1 MKDYYSPYL
10 TVGDTNNEY
19 INCCLAE
26 IFKEIGF
33 EGIFECEFLIDQN
46 GTMYFDEINFRNSL
60 WSYPSAALER
70 CLPELWMQSMLAGEI
85 VCTSV
90 DVPKNFTAM
99 IEPVD
104 YSKRVESGLITEAE
118 WLADFKAA
126 NVTFYYDRV
135 DLAPYYLMMRKRE
148 YYS

>member
-1 MKDYYSPYL
+1 
-10 TVGDTNNEY
+10 
-19 INCCLAE
+19 
-26 IFKEIGF
+26 
-33 EGIFECEFLIDQN
+33 
-46 GTMYFDEINFRNSL
+46 
-60 WSYPSAALER
+60 
-70 CLPELWMQSMLAGEI
+70 MQSMLAGEI